1 MKVMIEKNKK
11 VIIVGGGITG
21 LTAAFY
27 MQKEARE
34 KGLPVDVL
42 LIEATNRLGGKI
54 QTLRRDGFIIE
65 RGPDSFLIR
74 KKSFG
79 ILAED
84 LGIEDQL
91 VRNATGQAYILVNE
105 TLHPIPLGSVMGI
118 PTQFGPFLSS
128 GLFTLTGK
136 LRAAGDLFL
145 PRSGIEGDQSLG
157 GFFRRRFGREVVDNL
172 IEPLLSGI
180 YAGDL
185 DKLSLE
191 STFPQ
196 FKEVEQNDRSLILG
210 MKKTTPKKVP
220 QKEGY
225 GAKREGV
232 FHTFRNGLETVVEAI
247 EAQLEPG
254 SVMKNIRVD
263 KIGKVDDKT
272 VLTLN
277 TGQEIEADAVIMTT
291 PHEVARTLFSP
302 HGLLTELK
310 SMPSTTVANV
320 AMAFSQESVVQ
331 DLEGTGFLVSR
342 NSDYAITACTW
353 TNRKWPSTTPDGKVL
368 IRSYVGRSGDESIVD
383 LPDAEI
389 EKIVLADLRKVM
401 TIKEAPEFTF
411 VSRWKEGM
419 PQYTVGHKG
428 RLAAA
433 RTELSKQF
441 PNVKLAGASYEG
453 VGLPDCINQGKWA
466 VKEVLDELF

>member
-1 MKVMIEKNKK
+1 MSEGKKK
-11 VIIVGGGITG
+11 VVIVGGGITG
-21 LTAAFY
+21 LTAAYY

-34 KGLPVDVL
+34 KGLQLEVL
-42 LIEATNRLGGKI
+42 LVEASHRLGGKI
-54 QTLRRDGFIIE
+54 QTIRRDGFIIE

-84 LGIEDQL
+84 LGIDGDL
-91 VRNATGQAYILVNE
+91 VRNATGQAYILLNE
-105 TLHPIPLGSVMGI
+105 TLHPIPGGSVMGI
-118 PTQFGPFLSS
+118 PTELRPFIFS
-128 GLFTLTGK
+128 GLFSLSGK
-136 LRAAGDLFL
+136 LRAAGDLVI
-145 PRSGIEGDQSLG
+145 PRSHIEGDQSLG
-157 GFFRRRFGREVVDNL
+157 GFFRRRLGREVVENL

-196 FKEVEQNDRSLILG
+196 FQEVEQNHRSLIKG
-210 MKKTTPKKVP
+210 MKKTSPKKVP

-225 GAKREGV
+225 GAKKEGV

-254 SVMKNIRVD
+254 SVIKNVRVD
-263 KIGKVDDKT
+263 KIDKVGAKT
-272 VLTLN
+272 VLQFN
-277 TGQEIEADAVIMTT
+277 DGRVVEADAVIMTT
-291 PHEVARTLFSP
+291 PHQVARNLFAP

-310 SMPSTTVANV
+310 DMPSTTVANV
-320 AMAFSQESVVQ
+320 AMAFTEESIVQ
-331 DLEGTGFLVSR
+331 DREGTGFLVSR

-353 TNRKWPSTTPDGKVL
+353 SYRKWPTSTPDGKVL

-401 TIKEAPEFTF
+401 TIKDDPEFTV

-419 PQYTVGHKG
+419 PQYTVGHRE
-428 RLAAA
+428 RLVMA
-433 RTELSKQF
+433 REGLREKF
-441 PNVKLAGASYEG
+441 PHVKLAGASYEG
-453 VGLPDCINQGKWA
+453 VGLPDCINQGKVA
-466 VKEVLDELF
+466 VKEVLEELF